1 MRRMDHALVVPLLS
15 AEEAQD
21 VDRAAI
27 RMASG
32 RLMAASRPA
41 DLARVHREHRVLRH
55 PDRRDLEDRRR
66 LEVKRQ
72 K

>member
-1 MRRMDHALVVPLLS
+1 MDHALVVPLLS

-32 RLMAASRPA
+32 RLMAACSI
-41 DLARVHREHRVLRH
+41 ARSFEHAHKTL
-55 PDRRDLEDRRR
+55 D
-66 LEVKRQ
+66 
-72 K
+72 